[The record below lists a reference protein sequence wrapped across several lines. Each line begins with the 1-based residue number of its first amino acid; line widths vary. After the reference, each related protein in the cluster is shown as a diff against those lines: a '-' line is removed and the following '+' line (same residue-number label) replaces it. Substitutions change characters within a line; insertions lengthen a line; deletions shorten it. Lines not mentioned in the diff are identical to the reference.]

1 MMLALQN
8 RKIYNWSL
16 AGIQARVVIKQ
27 LFSNLC
33 HPKYKENT
41 KRDQQTR
48 RIRHIIDSIY
58 QIVQLVTE

>member
-33 HPKYKENT
+33 HPKYKEILRETN
-41 KRDQQTR
+41 KQ
-48 RIRHIIDSIY
+48 
-58 QIVQLVTE
+58 EG